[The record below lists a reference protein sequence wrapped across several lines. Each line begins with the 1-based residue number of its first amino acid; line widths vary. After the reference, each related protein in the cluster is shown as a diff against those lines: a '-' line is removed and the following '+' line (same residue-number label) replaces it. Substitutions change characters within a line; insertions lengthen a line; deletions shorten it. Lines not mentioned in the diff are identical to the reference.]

1 MQDAQLAEKK
11 LAALQHRSRANNVQS
26 TLFIFLE
33 SLQTLLFLTKSA
45 RRTVYNMF
53 LPHLL
58 AERQDQSMKNT
69 SIKGAAEES
78 AYLLEYEKQ
87 KILTCARSF
96 EELAKVFVY
105 FPSLETEEDKETS
118 FKDRQTVL
126 WKKRLMENRELFAD
140 NLREM
145 ANIMGQVA
153 GKDVRAVWF
162 PEKRKKQILH
172 MLEEEGLVV
181 QDIYRLEN
189 DTEKS
194 KLAIRVKSK
203 RNVQCTSEELAGYL
217 SVLLNQHLQPVH
229 GSAFFLSTE
238 FQTLYFEEEAKL
250 TVLSGYAKAVKE
262 TEKVSGDNYSF
273 FETKNGYFMAILSDG
288 MGSGEKACAD
298 SEVVVD
304 MAEKLMDAGF
314 SIEMTVQMINDAL
327 LAGAEN
333 MNMSTLDLCG
343 VDLYAETATFA
354 KIGSACTYIKN
365 GDTVEKL
372 ISSSLP
378 LGVFHKQDIELIQR
392 QLHDGDYIIMLSDG
406 VMDCIVQEK
415 GEVFLKELI
424 ADLQFERPNEIA
436 GCIMKYVLNLSKG
449 RIRDDMTVLV
459 MGFWENKYE
468 D

>member
-1 MQDAQLAEKK
+1 
-11 LAALQHRSRANNVQS
+11 
-26 TLFIFLE
+26 
-33 SLQTLLFLTKSA
+33 
-45 RRTVYNMF
+45 
-53 LPHLL
+53 
-58 AERQDQSMKNT
+58 MKNI
-69 SIKGAAEES
+69 SIKGASEES

-87 KILTCARSF
+87 KIMTCAKSF

-105 FPSLETEEDKETS
+105 LPGKEPEEES
-118 FKDRQTVL
+118 GEIQNKDRATVL

-145 ANIMGQVA
+145 ADIMGQVA
-153 GKDVRAVWF
+153 GKDVHAVWF
-162 PEKRKKQILH
+162 HEKRKKQIIH
-172 MLEEEGLVV
+172 MLDEEGLIV

-189 DTEKS
+189 DREKS
-194 KLAIRVKSK
+194 KLAIRVKCK

-229 GSAFFLSTE
+229 GSVFFLSQE
-238 FQTLYFEEEAKL
+238 FQTMYFEEEAKL

-304 MAEKLMDAGF
+304 MAEKLIDAGF

-343 VDLYAETATFA
+343 VDLYEEMATFA
-354 KIGSACTYIKN
+354 KIGSACTYIKSK
-365 GDTVEKL
+365 DTVEKL
-372 ISSSLP
+372 TSSSLP
-378 LGVFHKQDIELIQR
+378 LGVFHKQDVELIKR
-392 QLHDGDYIIMLSDG
+392 EVHDGDYIIMLSDG
-406 VMDCIVQEK
+406 IMDCITQEK
-415 GEVFLKELI
+415 GELFMKELI

>member
-1 MQDAQLAEKK
+1 
-11 LAALQHRSRANNVQS
+11 
-26 TLFIFLE
+26 
-33 SLQTLLFLTKSA
+33 
-45 RRTVYNMF
+45 
-53 LPHLL
+53 
-58 AERQDQSMKNT
+58 MKNT

-145 ANIMGQVA
+145 ADIMGQVA

-203 RNVQCTSEELAGYL
+203 RKVQCTSEELAGYL

-392 QLHDGDYIIMLSDG
+392 QLHDGDYIIMFSDG

>member
-1 MQDAQLAEKK
+1 M
-11 LAALQHRSRANNVQS
+11 R
-26 TLFIFLE
+26 
-33 SLQTLLFLTKSA
+33 
-45 RRTVYNMF
+45 
-53 LPHLL
+53 
-58 AERQDQSMKNT
+58 NT

-78 AYLLEYEKQ
+78 MYLLEYEKQ
-87 KILTCARSF
+87 KIMTCAKSF

-105 FPSLETEEDKETS
+105 LPGSGQTDEMAGQEEE
-118 FKDRQTVL
+118 KDRQSVL

-145 ANIMGQVA
+145 AEIMGQVA
-153 GKDVRAVWF
+153 GKDVRAVWI
-162 PEKRKKQILH
+162 PEKKKKQIVH
-172 MLEEEGLVV
+172 MLEEEGLYV
-181 QDIYRLEN
+181 QDIYWLEN
-189 DTEKS
+189 PSEKDR
-194 KLAIRVKSK
+194 LAVRVRCRK
-203 RNVQCTSEELAGYL
+203 NLQCTSEELSGYL
-217 SVLLNQHLQPVH
+217 SVLLDRHLQAVH
-229 GSAFFLSTE
+229 GSPFFLPQE
-238 FQTLYFEEEAKL
+238 YRTLYFEEEAKL

-273 FETKNGYFMAILSDG
+273 FETKNGYYMAILSDG

-333 MNMSTLDLCG
+333 NNMSTLDLCG
-343 VDLYAETATFA
+343 VDLYEGCATFA
-354 KIGSACTYIKN
+354 KIGSACTYIKSD
-365 GDTVEKL
+365 GKVEKL
-372 ISSSLP
+372 SSATLP
-378 LGVFHKQDIELIQR
+378 LGIFHKQDVELIKRDIQ
-392 QLHDGDYIIMLSDG
+392 DGDYIIMLSDG
-406 VMDCIVQEK
+406 IMDCIMEEK
-415 GEVFLKELI
+415 GELFMKELI
-424 ADLQFERPNEIA
+424 ADIKFERPNEIA